1 MSIASFFL
9 DLIYP
14 PKCKFCGASLEREIW
29 EPCPKCR
36 KAPFWLE
43 GAQGVFDGK
52 HFARCVCAGWYQGAL
67 RDQVLAFKFSDRP
80 QYARAYGPVLARQVR
95 LFLPGTYDVIT
106 WVPVSRQT
114 LKKRGYDQARL
125 LAEETARAL
134 GRELEDS
141 PCEHRLVILL
151 SDAKPNDVIKVLRDG
166 TYCDYADEV
175 GVLNTAM
182 EVRSL
187 LHRDIAVICVFTGDD
202 EDLPAAHTIYGRNF
216 ARIRSLEQFAD
227 TVGTLIQNQIRG
239 FGS

>member
-14 PKCKFCGASLEREIW
+14 PKCKFCGASLERESW

-52 HFARCVCAGWYQGAL
+52 HFLRCVCAGWYQGAL
-67 RDQVLAFKFSDRP
+67 RDQVLAFKFSDHP

-134 GRELEDS
+134 GREAVPLLEKA
-141 PCEHRLVILL
+141 R
-151 SDAKPNDVIKVLRDG
+151 A
-166 TYCDYADEV
+166 T
-175 GVLNTAM
+175 
-182 EVRSL
+182 
-187 LHRDIAVICVFTGDD
+187 
-202 EDLPAAHTIYGRNF
+202 PAQS
-216 ARIRSLEQFAD
+216 SLESAARRRKNVKGVYAVPRPEQVAGQRVLLID
-227 TVGTLIQNQIRG
+227 DILTTGSTLEEAARTLRAAGASQVVAAAFCRTPQD
-239 FGS
+239 

>member
-14 PKCKFCGASLEREIW
+14 PKCKFCGASLERESW
-29 EPCPKCR
+29 EPCPKCQ

-52 HFARCVCAGWYQGAL
+52 HFLRCVCAGWYQGAL
-67 RDQVLAFKFSDRP
+67 RDQVLAFKFSDHP

-134 GRELEDS
+134 GRKAVPLLEKT
-141 PCEHRLVILL
+141 R
-151 SDAKPNDVIKVLRDG
+151 A
-166 TYCDYADEV
+166 T
-175 GVLNTAM
+175 
-182 EVRSL
+182 
-187 LHRDIAVICVFTGDD
+187 
-202 EDLPAAHTIYGRNF
+202 PAQS
-216 ARIRSLEQFAD
+216 SLESAARRRKNVKGVYAVPRPEQVTGQRVLLID
-227 TVGTLIQNQIRG
+227 DILTTGSTLEEAARTLRAAGAAQVVAAAFCRTPQD
-239 FGS
+239 

>member
-14 PKCKFCGASLEREIW
+14 PKCKFCGASLERESW

-52 HFARCVCAGWYQGAL
+52 HFLRCVCAGWYQGAL

-134 GRELEDS
+134 GREAVPLLEKA
-141 PCEHRLVILL
+141 R
-151 SDAKPNDVIKVLRDG
+151 A
-166 TYCDYADEV
+166 T
-175 GVLNTAM
+175 
-182 EVRSL
+182 
-187 LHRDIAVICVFTGDD
+187 
-202 EDLPAAHTIYGRNF
+202 PAQS
-216 ARIRSLEQFAD
+216 SLESAARRRKNVKGVYAVPRPEQVAGQRVLLID
-227 TVGTLIQNQIRG
+227 DILTTGSTLEEAARTLRAAGASQVVAAAFCRTPQD
-239 FGS
+239 

>member
-14 PKCKFCGASLEREIW
+14 PKCKFCGASLERESW

-52 HFARCVCAGWYQGAL
+52 YFARCVCAGWYQGAL

-134 GRELEDS
+134 GREAVPLLEKA
-141 PCEHRLVILL
+141 R
-151 SDAKPNDVIKVLRDG
+151 A
-166 TYCDYADEV
+166 T
-175 GVLNTAM
+175 
-182 EVRSL
+182 
-187 LHRDIAVICVFTGDD
+187 
-202 EDLPAAHTIYGRNF
+202 PAQS
-216 ARIRSLEQFAD
+216 SLESAARRRKNVKGVYAVPRPEQVTGQRVLLID
-227 TVGTLIQNQIRG
+227 DILTTGSTLEEAARTLRATGAAQVVAAAFCRTPQD
-239 FGS
+239 

>member
-1 MSIASFFL
+1 MSIAGFFL

-14 PKCKFCGASLEREIW
+14 PKCKFCGASLERESW

-52 HFARCVCAGWYQGAL
+52 HFLRCVCAGWYQGAL

-134 GRELEDS
+134 GREAVPLLEKA
-141 PCEHRLVILL
+141 R
-151 SDAKPNDVIKVLRDG
+151 A
-166 TYCDYADEV
+166 T
-175 GVLNTAM
+175 
-182 EVRSL
+182 
-187 LHRDIAVICVFTGDD
+187 
-202 EDLPAAHTIYGRNF
+202 PAQS
-216 ARIRSLEQFAD
+216 SLESAARRRKNVKGVYAVPRPEQVAGQRVLLID
-227 TVGTLIQNQIRG
+227 DILTTGSTLEEAARTLRAAGASQVVAAAFCRTPQD
-239 FGS
+239 